1 MTPTAAAAQVTLTC
15 QADPDLPDVMAD
27 SQRLQQV
34 FSNLIGNAVK
44 FTPAGGA
51 VEVTARANGPLSVR
65 FAVRDS
71 GQGISEEHLPHI
83 FDRFWQATHGE
94 RTGAGLGLAIA
105 RGIVEAH
112 HGTIRAH
119 SEPGQG
125 AEIVFELPVA

>member
-1 MTPTAAAAQVTLTC
+1 VSPE
-15 QADPDLPDVMAD
+15 
-27 SQRLQQV
+27 
-34 FSNLIGNAVK
+34 N
-44 FTPAGGA
+44 
-51 VEVTARANGPLSVR
+51 
-65 FAVRDS
+65 
-71 GQGISEEHLPHI
+71 LPHI